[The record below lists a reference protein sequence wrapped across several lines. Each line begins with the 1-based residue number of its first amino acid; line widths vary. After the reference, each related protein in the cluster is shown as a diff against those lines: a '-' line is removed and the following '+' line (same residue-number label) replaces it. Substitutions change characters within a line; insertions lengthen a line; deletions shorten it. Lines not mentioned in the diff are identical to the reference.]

1 MTRALADPE
10 VFLSTLVRAGLPASV
25 KVGTEPPAT
34 MARPFVYLE
43 IRPGAPVAD
52 VAAITVTLDVHIF
65 GNATPA
71 DTARKAASDLCE
83 DVRQLLY
90 AAWLGQTKTAGS
102 AISSYRCSVHGQ
114 RLPAATDAA
123 IRYRSSFQ
131 LVIR

>member
-1 MTRALADPE
+1 MTRVLADPE
-10 VFLSTLVRAGLPASV
+10 AFLSTLVRGGLPAAVS
-25 KVGTEPPAT
+25 VGTEAPAT
-34 MARPFVYLE
+34 MARPFVFLE

-52 VAAITVTLDVHIF
+52 IAAIAVTVDVHVF
-65 GNATPA
+65 GDALPA

-90 AAWLGQTKTAGS
+90 GAWLAQSKTSGA
-102 AISSYRCSVHGQ
+102 AISSYRCVVHGQ